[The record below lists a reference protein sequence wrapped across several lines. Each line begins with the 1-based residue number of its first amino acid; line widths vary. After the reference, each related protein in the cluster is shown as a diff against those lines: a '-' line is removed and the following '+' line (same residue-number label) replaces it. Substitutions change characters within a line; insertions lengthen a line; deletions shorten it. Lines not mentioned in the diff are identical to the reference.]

1 MGNANAAVGLKSLR
15 SACFYGSF
23 IMVLVFSLYLDSTDV
38 SVFDHSLP
46 VSDIALAMEPENA
59 A

>member
-1 MGNANAAVGLKSLR
+1 
-15 SACFYGSF
+15 
-23 IMVLVFSLYLDSTDV
+23 MVLVFSLYLDSTDV